1 MKTIRVEKTQHI
13 VFWCGWA
20 FFTLVLGA
28 LLVSSGGMTRVHALI
43 FGAILSA
50 VAQVSGSAAVFSC
63 RTAPLARTPA
73 WRVLLIHATAAAI
86 LTFFWVQVGSIVAR
100 EMDAVS
106 GWNGTY
112 GEYARKKEMLYVAGE
127 LYYFL
132 SVAVQYALIAQRAS
146 QEAQERA
153 VESGMRAR
161 EAELSALKA
170 QINPHFL
177 YNSLNSISALTSIDP
192 ARAREMCVS
201 LADFLRL
208 TLGMGEK
215 AVIPLKEELGLL
227 EKYCAIEKVRFGE
240 RLMVQE
246 EIQEEARECLL
257 PPLLLQPLFE
267 NAVVHGIAQMP
278 EGGWI
283 RLKAARNGDR
293 VNLLVENSWD
303 PEAGSSRKNGVG
315 LKNVQRRL
323 EARYGRDAQLQA
335 NAEEEVFRVSLSFPV
350 ETESETV
357 ASDASGAKA
366 R

>member
-1 MKTIRVEKTQHI
+1 MATLRKSRAQHVI
-13 VFWCGWA
+13 FWVGWG
-20 FFTLVLGA
+20 FFALFLGA
-28 LLVSSGGMTRVHALI
+28 LLTYPAGMPEENAFV
-43 FGAILSA
+43 FGVILA
-50 VAQVSGSAAVFSC
+50 GIAQVSASAAIFSC
-63 RTAPLARTPA
+63 RTAPLSRTPV
-73 WRVLLIHATAAAI
+73 WRVLLIHITAAVV
-86 LTFFWVQVGSIVAR
+86 LTTFWIVVGSIVAR
-100 EMDAVS
+100 QMDAIS
-106 GWNGTY
+106 GWAGTY
-112 GEYARKKEMLYVAGE
+112 NEFQRKTVLLYTSGEF
-127 LYYFL
+127 YYLL
-132 SVAVQYALIAQRAS
+132 SVAVQYALIAQKAS

-153 VESGMRAR
+153 TESSVRAR

-215 AVIPLKEELGLL
+215 EVIPLKEELELL

-240 RLMVQE
+240 RLTVKE

-283 RLKAARNGDR
+283 RVKAARNGGR
-293 VNLLVENSWD
+293 MSLAVENSWD

-323 EARYGRDAQLQA
+323 EARYGKDAQLQA
-335 NAEEEVFRVSLSFPV
+335 SAEDEVFRVDLSFPA
-350 ETESETV
+350 ETEK
-357 ASDASGAKA
+357 DK
-366 R
+366 